1 MMAAVLSSIKTIG
14 LDLWKV
20 AAQRSAVQCS
30 SAHVMARAELVSG
43 VSR

>member
-1 MMAAVLSSIKTIG
+1 MMAAGLGSIKTIG
-14 LDLWKV
+14 LAPLKV
-20 AAQRSAVQCS
+20 AAQCS

>member
-14 LDLWKV
+14 LALWKV
-20 AAQRSAVQCS
+20 AAHGMAW
-30 SAHVMARAELVSG
+30 HGMARAELVSG

>member
-14 LDLWKV
+14 LALWKV
-20 AAQRSAVQCS
+20 AAHGMAWHGMAC
-30 SAHVMARAELVSG
+30 HGMARAELVSG